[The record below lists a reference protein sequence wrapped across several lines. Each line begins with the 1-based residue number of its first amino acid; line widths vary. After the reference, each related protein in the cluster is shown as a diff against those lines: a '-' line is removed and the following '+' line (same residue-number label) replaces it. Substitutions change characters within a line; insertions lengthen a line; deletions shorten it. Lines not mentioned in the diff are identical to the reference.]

1 MYLTKTEISHLEQ
14 GQDQFLCTGPQQLT
28 VAPSVTD
35 KGPGF
40 QRTDAEVFLGAEHDV
55 VESGA
60 LPTASMVQ
68 ITIQPQPVHTPVEKQ
83 NKQFT
88 YLPQSWAVA
97 SLNGTNKSLA
107 FWDKNWIIITPR
119 LLVTRVTASQHW
131 SQFYYRVEAEIC

>member
-1 MYLTKTEISHLEQ
+1 MCVMNEPTPRSIPCTYYLTPPPKKKKNSCVLCLMYLTKTEISHLEQ
-14 GQDQFLCTGPQQLT
+14 GQDQFLCTGPRQLT

-88 YLPQSWAVA
+88 YLPQS
-97 SLNGTNKSLA
+97 
-107 FWDKNWIIITPR
+107 
-119 LLVTRVTASQHW
+119 
-131 SQFYYRVEAEIC
+131 